1 MDTISFECKCVQEW
15 DGDTAD
21 SAFAADLARG
31 FELVRRIALPP
42 WPDTAH
48 DLTLW
53 RRRGGGGSGAVTV
66 AEGASAAPQ
75 ASVPAGDGVRR
86 AETASG
92 SVPPSLESCSAC
104 FGAYKGRPAAAGAVA
119 GSVVAGGPL
128 RRCRLCREVQYCC
141 TACAELHRQAHAG
154 IHALR
159 LIWGKGQGGAPRGA
173 SDGARGGNEI
183 SALGGAEYEDFHPF
197 GLR

>member
-86 AETASG
+86 AEMASG

-159 LIWGKGQGGAPRGA
+159 LIWGEGQGGAPRGA

>member
-1 MDTISFECKCVQEW
+1 MHMSVQEW

-53 RRRGGGGSGAVTV
+53 RRRGGGGNGLITV
-66 AEGASAAPQ
+66 AKGASTAPL
-75 ASVPAGDGVRR
+75 ASASARDGVRR
-86 AETASG
+86 VETASG

-104 FGAYKGRPAAAGAVA
+104 CGACKGRLAAAGAVA
-119 GSVVAGGPL
+119 GSVAGGHL

-141 TACAELHRQAHAG
+141 TACAEAHRQAHAR
-154 IHALR
+154 IHAMR
-159 LIWGKGQGGAPRGA
+159 LIWGEGQGGAPRGA
-173 SDGARGGNEI
+173 GGNAGGGSGI
-183 SALGGAEYEDFHPF
+183 SVLAGAEYEDFHPF